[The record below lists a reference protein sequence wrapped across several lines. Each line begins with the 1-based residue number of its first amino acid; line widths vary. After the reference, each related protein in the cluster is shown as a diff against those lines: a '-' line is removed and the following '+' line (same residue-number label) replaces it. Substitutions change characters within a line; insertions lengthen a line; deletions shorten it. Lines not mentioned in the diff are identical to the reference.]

1 MGRFQSAFTPAL
13 HLRQIL
19 PYTRSSLFPSRTLHI
34 GNAHPRHF
42 VQASAQ
48 PAVLKNAPTPKK
60 GSARKPSKD
69 SSATSAELRAVRLA
83 KVDAMREAGVNPYAY
98 AFNTTST
105 TTVVA
110 ETHASLGSGEVAEGP
125 VYSLAGRIMAR
136 RVFGKLAFFKLQ
148 DNSGQLQLYL
158 EKKAIDGAMG
168 DGSFKRLKD
177 WTDGGDIIG
186 VSGVAKRTDKGEM
199 SLAVTEWTM
208 LTKAIAPLPDKWHGL
223 RDVEKRY
230 RARHVD
236 MIVNAD
242 VRATFRKRAQITSS
256 IRRYLDNRDFL
267 EMETPALHGQPG
279 GAEARPFT
287 TFHNALEQD
296 LTLRIATELHLKRL
310 VVGGFDK
317 VYELG
322 RLYRNEGVSSRHNP
336 EFTSIEIYEAYTDYN
351 DTMKLTE
358 NLIAHAAEEVLGGTT
373 VEYQGTEIK
382 FATPW
387 QRVTMNDL
395 VQEATGIDFSSIT
408 DVSEAQE
415 AALKSGVSSSAL
427 DGAQSVGRVLN
438 TCFEELCE
446 RNLIQPTFVTDYP
459 VEVSPLAKPHR
470 TKAGV
475 VERFEMFCCGQEIA
489 NSYSELTDA
498 VEQRHRFEEQAARKA
513 AGDDEACGVDED
525 FLAALEQGLPPT
537 GGIGIGIDR
546 LVMLLTNS
554 ASIRD
559 VIAFPALSTQVVGDT
574 VQEDEE

>member
-1 MGRFQSAFTPAL
+1 MARFQSAFAPAL

-19 PYTRSSLFPSRTLHI
+19 PHTRSALLPSRTQHI
-34 GNAHPRHF
+34 GGIRTRHF
-42 VQASAQ
+42 AQANAQ
-48 PAVLKNAPTPKK
+48 PTVLNNAPVQKK
-60 GSARKPSKD
+60 GSTKKPSKET
-69 SSATSAELRAVRLA
+69 SATSAELRAARLA

-105 TTVVA
+105 TTTVA
-110 ETHASLGSGEVAEGP
+110 ETHASLGPGEVAEGP

-168 DGSFKRLKD
+168 EGSFKQLKD

-186 VSGVAKRTDKGEM
+186 VTGVAKRTDKGEM

-223 RDVEKRY
+223 KDVEKRY

-242 VRATFRKRAQITSS
+242 VRATFRKRAQVTSS

-336 EFTSIEIYEAYTDYN
+336 EFTSIEIYEAYTDYH
-351 DTMKLTE
+351 DTMRLTE
-358 NLIAHAAEEVLGGTT
+358 NLIAHAAEEVLGDTT
-373 VEYQGTEIK
+373 VDYQGTEIK

-387 QRVTMNDL
+387 RRVTMHDL
-395 VQEATGIDFSSIT
+395 VQEATGVDFSDIKDIT
-408 DVSEAQE
+408 EARE
-415 AALKSGVSSSAL
+415 AALQAGVPSAAL
-427 DGAQSVGRVLN
+427 DGIQTVGRVLN
-438 TCFEELCE
+438 LCFEELCE

-470 TKAGV
+470 SKAGV

-498 VEQRHRFEEQAARKA
+498 VEQRRRFEEQAARKA

-559 VIAFPALSTQVVGDT
+559 VIAFPALSTQITDGDA
-574 VQEDEE
+574 QDSEE

>member
-1 MGRFQSAFTPAL
+1 MTRFQFAFAPGL
-13 HLRQIL
+13 HLRRIL
-19 PYTRSSLFPSRTLHI
+19 PHTRSSLLPSKIQHANDSHR
-34 GNAHPRHF
+34 RYF

-48 PAVLKNAPTPKK
+48 PAVLKNVSTQNK
-60 GSARKPSKD
+60 GSTTKLSKD
-69 SSATSAELRAVRLA
+69 ESATSVELRAARLA
-83 KVDAMREAGVNPYAY
+83 KVDAMREAGINPYAY

-105 TTVVA
+105 STAVA
-110 ETHASLGSGEVAEGP
+110 EAHASLKAGEVADGP

-148 DNSGQLQLYL
+148 DSSGQLQLYL
-158 EKKAIDGAMG
+158 EKKAIDSAMG
-168 DGSFKRLKD
+168 DGSFKQLKD
-177 WTDGGDIIG
+177 WTDSGDIIG
-186 VSGVAKRTDKGEM
+186 VTGVAKRTDKGEM
-199 SLAVTEWTM
+199 SLAVTEWAM

-236 MIVNAD
+236 MIVNAN
-242 VRATFRKRAQITSS
+242 VRATFRKRARITSS

-336 EFTSIEIYEAYTDYN
+336 EFTSIEIYEAYTDYH

-358 NLIAHAAEEVLGGTT
+358 NLIAHAAKEVLGGTT
-373 VEYQGTEIK
+373 VDYQGTEIE

-387 QRVTMNDL
+387 RRVTMHEL
-395 VQEATGIDFSSIT
+395 VREATGIDFSSVT
-408 DVSEAQE
+408 DVTEARE
-415 AALKSGVSSSAL
+415 AALKAGVPSPAL
-427 DGAQSVGRVLN
+427 DGMQSLGRVLN
-438 TCFEELCE
+438 VCFEELCE
-446 RNLIQPTFVTDYP
+446 RKLIQPTFVTDYP

-470 TKAGV
+470 SKAGV

-498 VEQRHRFEEQAARKA
+498 VEQRRRFEEQAARKA

-559 VIAFPALSTQVVGDT
+559 VIAFPALSTQSHEDKG
-574 VQEDEE
+574 QENDE